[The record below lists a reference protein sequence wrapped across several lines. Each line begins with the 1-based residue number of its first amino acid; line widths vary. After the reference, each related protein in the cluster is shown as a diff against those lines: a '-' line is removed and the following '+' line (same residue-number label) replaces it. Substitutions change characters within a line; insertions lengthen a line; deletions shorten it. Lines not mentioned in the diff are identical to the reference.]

1 MIELTVAAGTRGGY
15 PVFVGSGASEAL
27 AGTLSTRARR
37 AAVIT
42 QPGID
47 FPVDTGLESKTFEI
61 PVGEAAK
68 SLRTVEELCGS
79 LSRWG
84 MTRSDIIVGVGGG
97 GVTDVAGFVAAIYH
111 RGIEYVSVATS
122 LLAQVDAAI
131 GGKTGVNLAEGK
143 NLVGA
148 YWQPSAVFCDTDAL
162 ATLPPAERRSGLG
175 EIAKYHFLGAD
186 GLDEL
191 PIESQI
197 ARCIELKAAVVEADE
212 REGGLRATL
221 NYGHTLAHAIE
232 TAGGYGLRHGEAV
245 AVGLVYAAE
254 VAYRLDRIDR
264 PRVDEHRRVVGAY
277 DLPSTIPAG
286 MESDQLLALFGR
298 DKKAVDGVTFMLD
311 GPDGVKPVRDIDQSV
326 LLDALNA
333 CGGTDT

>member
-1 MIELTVAAGTRGGY
+1 MIELTVDVGTRGGY
-15 PVFVGSGASEAL
+15 PVFIGSGVSDAL
-27 AGTLSTRARR
+27 AGTIASSGRR
-37 AAVIT
+37 AAIIT
-42 QPGID
+42 QPGIG
-47 FPVDTGLESKTFEI
+47 FCVESGLESETFEI
-61 PVGEAAK
+61 PVGERAK
-68 SLRTVEELCGS
+68 SLRTVEKLCS
-79 LSRWG
+79 ELSRWG
-84 MTRSDIIVGVGGG
+84 MTRSDIVVAVGGG

-162 ATLPPAERRSGLG
+162 KTLPPEERRSGLG
-175 EIAKYHFLGAD
+175 EIAKYHFLGAS
-186 GLDEL
+186 GLDSMPL
-191 PIESQI
+191 ESQI
-197 ARCIELKAAVVEADE
+197 ARCVELKAAVVSADE

-254 VAYRLDRIDR
+254 VAMRLDRIDLA
-264 PRVDEHRRVVGAY
+264 RVEEHRRVVGAY

-286 MESDQLLALFGR
+286 LAPTELLGLFGR
-298 DKKAVDGVTFMLD
+298 DKKALDGVTFMLD
-311 GPDGVKPVRDIDQSV
+311 GPNGVEAVRNIDDAL
-326 LLDALNA
+326 LLDALDA
-333 CGGTDT
+333 CGGKD